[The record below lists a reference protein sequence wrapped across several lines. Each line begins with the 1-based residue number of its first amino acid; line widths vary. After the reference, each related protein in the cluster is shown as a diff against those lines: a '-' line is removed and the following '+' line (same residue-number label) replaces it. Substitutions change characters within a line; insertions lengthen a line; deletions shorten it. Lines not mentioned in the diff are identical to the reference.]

1 MKITKVFRKDLGAH
15 RWKIDI
21 TIDGKRIR
29 RIEFMEG
36 GFKGRGR
43 RLTGQPI
50 PSYSLRR
57 KNRPQPILSAK
68 KSTVKEKPD
77 QSDSGFCCLSF
88 GLPELGL
95 GPPRLRTGRPSARHK
110 TFCGV
115 RASIYASASL
125 RLIPASLSAA
135 ASALLKFMF
144 VIFIFFPQWILHP

>member
-68 KSTVKEKPD
+68 KHKRNSQTTPTFAV
-77 QSDSGFCCLSF
+77 CLSAT
-88 GLPELGL
+88 
-95 GPPRLRTGRPSARHK
+95 RVRSRTATIADRQTERKA
-110 TFCGV
+110 
-115 RASIYASASL
+115 
-125 RLIPASLSAA
+125 
-135 ASALLKFMF
+135 
-144 VIFIFFPQWILHP
+144 